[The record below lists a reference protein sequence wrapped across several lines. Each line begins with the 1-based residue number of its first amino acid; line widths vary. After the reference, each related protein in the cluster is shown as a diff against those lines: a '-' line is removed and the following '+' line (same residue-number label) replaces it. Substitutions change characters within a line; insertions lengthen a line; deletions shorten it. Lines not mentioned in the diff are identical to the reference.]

1 MSRNVR
7 SVRLES
13 SVRALALTCQAAK
26 PRLTR
31 RHSRSAKALF
41 VSMALSKAQ
50 ERSVH
55 IKYTFDA
62 TAHVIGSTKLRLIR
76 LQL

>member
-1 MSRNVR
+1 
-7 SVRLES
+7 VRLES
-13 SVRALALTCQAAK
+13 SVRALALTCHAAK

-31 RHSRSAKALF
+31 RHSRSGKALF

-55 IKYTFDA
+55 INYTSDA
-62 TAHVIGSTKLRLIR
+62 TVHVIGSTKLRLIR
-76 LQL
+76 LHL